1 MGEKEIDERINQLV
15 QKALSTQ
22 WEDGAFRLCF
32 ENSLLTDAMMIVLIR
47 TLELHEERILENLV
61 GRILTKQSRVGC
73 WKLYDDEEGNLSATV
88 LAYHSLLF
96 SGKVSRDQEQM
107 KRAERYIMKWG
118 GIEQSDSMTKVFL
131 ALNGHMEWPRLC
143 HFPML
148 FMLVPEFFPVSF
160 YDLSSYARIH
170 FAPIILT
177 QDLRYSIRTKWT
189 PDLTHLK
196 GEERSLH
203 ETLSAAWDTV
213 VNFPSHQLY
222 KARKR
227 AEHYMF
233 ARIEEDGTLFNYA
246 TATFFMIYALL
257 ALGYEKHSSAILHA
271 MSGLKRMLCLSDS
284 HLQNSPSTVW
294 DTALLSSAL
303 QDAGL
308 SKDSVSIVKANEFLQ
323 CKQHSKIGDWV
334 LTKPDVVPGGWGFS
348 EGNTIHPDVDD
359 TTAAL
364 RAVGRNNNP
373 EDWQRGVNWV
383 LAMQNRDGGWPA
395 FEPDRHALLLKEL
408 PIDGARSSFPDNS
421 TADLTGRTVE
431 FLCNYANFEK
441 DHPAIEKAIKWLIMN
456 QRNDGSWYGRW
467 GVCYVYGTWA
477 SLTGLRAAGL
487 SMEHPTVQKGI
498 RFLKNIQRE
507 DGGWGES
514 CKSDEQ
520 KRYVPLSYSTP
531 SQSAWAVHA
540 LTVCGD
546 KSKVLKKGVDY
557 LSKRTYSERELTYPT
572 GAGLP
577 GGFYIRYH
585 SYEIIWPLLA
595 LTHYKK
601 MFSHDLEV

>member
-1 MGEKEIDERINQLV
+1 MGETEIDERINQLV

-47 TLELHEERILENLV
+47 TLELPEERILENLV

-107 KRAERYIMKWG
+107 KKAERYIMKWG
-118 GIEQSDSMTKVFL
+118 GIEQADSMTKVFL

-196 GEERSLH
+196 GDERSLQ

-227 AEHYMF
+227 AESYML

-257 ALGYEKHSSAILHA
+257 ALGYEKQSPVILHA
-271 MSGLKRMLCLSDS
+271 MS
-284 HLQNSPSTVW
+284 
-294 DTALLSSAL
+294 
-303 QDAGL
+303 
-308 SKDSVSIVKANEFLQ
+308 
-323 CKQHSKIGDWV
+323 
-334 LTKPDVVPGGWGFS
+334 
-348 EGNTIHPDVDD
+348 
-359 TTAAL
+359 
-364 RAVGRNNNP
+364 
-373 EDWQRGVNWV
+373 
-383 LAMQNRDGGWPA
+383 
-395 FEPDRHALLLKEL
+395 
-408 PIDGARSSFPDNS
+408 
-421 TADLTGRTVE
+421 
-431 FLCNYANFEK
+431 
-441 DHPAIEKAIKWLIMN
+441 
-456 QRNDGSWYGRW
+456 
-467 GVCYVYGTWA
+467 
-477 SLTGLRAAGL
+477 
-487 SMEHPTVQKGI
+487 
-498 RFLKNIQRE
+498 
-507 DGGWGES
+507 
-514 CKSDEQ
+514 
-520 KRYVPLSYSTP
+520 
-531 SQSAWAVHA
+531 
-540 LTVCGD
+540 
-546 KSKVLKKGVDY
+546 
-557 LSKRTYSERELTYPT
+557 
-572 GAGLP
+572 
-577 GGFYIRYH
+577 
-585 SYEIIWPLLA
+585 
-595 LTHYKK
+595 
-601 MFSHDLEV
+601 